1 MVAPHQTNKTSDRE
15 KLLFRSKQVLPSVAK
30 AVPTPSLHFQ
40 SLSQIMFLLS
50 SECFA
55 AWENTVKPTA
65 VHPSK
70 KQQLPPHTTGTAEK
84 PLASARS
91 QSTAF
96 CHAGGP

>member
-55 AWENTVKPTA
+55 A
-65 VHPSK
+65 
-70 KQQLPPHTTGTAEK
+70 
-84 PLASARS
+84 
-91 QSTAF
+91 
-96 CHAGGP
+96 